1 MPRDKPGQAPLP
13 SHIPRRAEATE
24 GAKLAAMNARR
35 LLDASSHVAGM
46 GSFGTASSLA
56 VLAGEEAIKALAL
69 VAWAGELPIPT
80 QKQLSLVLRGHEPRH
95 LAAGML
101 AGAGEVVMTFFAS
114 IGEALLKRSGKQP
127 ADEQPI
133 DRWSRA
139 AWWAEADT
147 LKNRGLYIDF
157 ADRKWTTPADITKAE
172 YERAQEMASQFVEMV
187 EVMVK
192 SDDPEEQRAA
202 LLQVTAPQ
210 RSAEANSNTN
220 EDKPGEP
227 SPQESR

>member
-1 MPRDKPGQAPLP
+1 MATVSDKPGQAPLP
-13 SHIPRRAEATE
+13 PNIPRRAEATG
-24 GAKLAAMNARR
+24 GAKLAAANARR
-35 LLDASSHVAGM
+35 LLDASSHVADM

-80 QKQLSLVLRGHEPRH
+80 QKQLSLVLRQHEPRH

-101 AGAGEVVMTFFAS
+101 VGAGEVMMTFVAS
-114 IGEALLKRSGKQP
+114 IGAALLKRSGKES
-127 ADEQPI
+127 AEEQPI
-133 DRWSRA
+133 ERWSRA
-139 AWWAEADT
+139 AWWSEADT
-147 LKNRGLYIDF
+147 LKESGLYVEF
-157 ADRKWTTPADITKAE
+157 AGRKWTTPADITKAE

-202 LLQVTAPQ
+202 LLEVTAPAPGT
-210 RSAEANSNTN
+210 SA
-220 EDKPGEP
+220 KRIQP
-227 SPQESR
+227 